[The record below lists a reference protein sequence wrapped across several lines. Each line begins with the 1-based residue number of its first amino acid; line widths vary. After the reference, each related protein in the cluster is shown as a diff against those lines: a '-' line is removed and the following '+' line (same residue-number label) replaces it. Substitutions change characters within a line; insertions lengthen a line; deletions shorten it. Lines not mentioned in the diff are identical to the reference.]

1 MLVTYLTPG
10 DTVIVAGSGAGGE
23 VLGLLALG
31 AHVIGSENDLRQ
43 YMGLDALMISWSPP
57 VFVACFHA

>member
-10 DTVIVAGSGAGGE
+10 HTVIVAGSGAGGE

-43 YMGLDALMISWSPP
+43 YMPSML
-57 VFVACFHA
+57 